1 MAKEQEEIKE
11 EEKQINDFSS
21 NPPLTQQEFDF
32 ISKDQPITEEKKRTY
47 KEVFRT
53 TTKTKFK
60 RSRGKY
66 DR

>member
-32 ISKDQPITEEKKRTY
+32 ISKDQPITEEKKESLL
-47 KEVFRT
+47 KKLLFL
-53 TTKTKFK
+53 F
-60 RSRGKY
+60 
-66 DR
+66 